1 VPQATG
7 RRVGSLHGGITAKAS
22 HGATVSLTQRRFAH
36 QCKGFVGCDPDPDSL
51 PLQTRNFRL
60 LIVGIPVVVK
70 RELSIGPIQA
80 LQSSAKT
87 YDP

>member
-1 VPQATG
+1 MLVQFRAPDLPPSGVPIKRKEG
-7 RRVGSLHGGITAKAS
+7 RVD
-22 HGATVSLTQRRFAH
+22 
-36 QCKGFVGCDPDPDSL
+36 DPDPDSL